1 MFPNDQLRND
11 REEGSAQEGSAQALP
26 AVASPVLHSALA
38 TCPHSVYNEAFVP
51 EDELANSA
59 SQPRRWTVIA
69 SALLCGAVALVVLFT
84 TRGAFFSPLA
94 VVVLGA
100 IGLAAVLLQLRLRN
114 HGQTDAVRP
123 PVWLNVLGI
132 LFAVA
137 ALCSDLLHFSP
148 QITETLALGAV
159 GSFAIS
165 SAIILHAFRKG
176 RVASK

>member
-1 MFPNDQLRND
+1 
-11 REEGSAQEGSAQALP
+11 
-26 AVASPVLHSALA
+26 
-38 TCPHSVYNEAFVP
+38 
-51 EDELANSA
+51 
-59 SQPRRWTVIA
+59 
-69 SALLCGAVALVVLFT
+69 
-84 TRGAFFSPLA
+84 
-94 VVVLGA
+94 
-100 IGLAAVLLQLRLRN
+100 
-114 HGQTDAVRP
+114 VRS

-148 QITETLALGAV
+148 QITEALALGAV